1 LLKLLKRWEI
11 KYPITP
17 NELIDYIYT
26 NNAAYS
32 VYLGSDFVLFSTAP
46 YTGNGGVFPDKKHSV
61 KVYTRNPLSRDEVN
75 EILTK
80 LDIRINDFED
90 ALLNKKSIGE
100 LLT

>member
-1 LLKLLKRWEI
+1 MSNPNPEI

-17 NELIDYIYT
+17 NELIDYLNT
-26 NNAAYS
+26 NRAAYP
-32 VYLGSDFVLFSTAP
+32 VYLGSDFVLFSAEP
-46 YTGNGGVFPDKKHSV
+46 YTGRRGVFPDKKHSV

-90 ALLNKKSIGE
+90 ALLNKKVSE
-100 LLT
+100 NS

>member
-1 LLKLLKRWEI
+1 MSNPNPEI

-17 NELIDYIYT
+17 NELIDYLNT
-26 NNAAYS
+26 NSAAYP
-32 VYLGSDFVLFSTAP
+32 VYLGSDFVL
-46 YTGNGGVFPDKKHSV
+46 FPDKKHSV

-90 ALLNKKSIGE
+90 ALLNKKVSE
-100 LLT
+100 NS

>member
-1 LLKLLKRWEI
+1 MSNPNPEI

-46 YTGNGGVFPDKKHSV
+46 YTGNGGVFPDKKTFRKSI
-61 KVYTRNPLSRDEVN
+61 Y
-75 EILTK
+75 
-80 LDIRINDFED
+80 
-90 ALLNKKSIGE
+90 KKSIIQR
-100 LLT
+100 